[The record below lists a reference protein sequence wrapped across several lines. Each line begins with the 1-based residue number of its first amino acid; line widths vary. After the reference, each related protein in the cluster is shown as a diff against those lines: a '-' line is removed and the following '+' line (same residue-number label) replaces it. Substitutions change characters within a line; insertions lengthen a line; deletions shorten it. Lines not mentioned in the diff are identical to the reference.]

1 MISEVHF
8 LLVNVD
14 KLIKNQESKNR
25 NTFQSKISTSRKDG
39 FQRTQKIINDL
50 LCHYSPIV
58 NHFYVIF
65 LFMLSFHQCV
75 LLHVCSSMLCTVL
88 MSRFFWW
95 PQSWSSISTIFW
107 RYDVSRY
114 RRSSFAL
121 FFAPSHDGTLSR
133 LQTDEDNTDLL
144 GVSKDRCWLMIFF
157 LSQTPPLALGN
168 SCLLFWLLPLLFTHT
183 LHSVCLHAALPL
195 CLFRLFK
202 SFLKYC
208 PSPLNFPL
216 AFWIIWVL

>member
-88 MSRFFWW
+88 MSRFFFDDHSREVVFRQYSGGMMS
-95 PQSWSSISTIFW
+95 PAIADLHLPSS
-107 RYDVSRY
+107 
-114 RRSSFAL
+114 
-121 FFAPSHDGTLSR
+121 
-133 LQTDEDNTDLL
+133 
-144 GVSKDRCWLMIFF
+144 
-157 LSQTPPLALGN
+157 
-168 SCLLFWLLPLLFTHT
+168 LLPHT
-183 LHSVCLHAALPL
+183 MELSAVCRQMKTTLI
-195 CLFRLFK
+195 
-202 SFLKYC
+202 Y
-208 PSPLNFPL
+208 
-216 AFWIIWVL
+216 